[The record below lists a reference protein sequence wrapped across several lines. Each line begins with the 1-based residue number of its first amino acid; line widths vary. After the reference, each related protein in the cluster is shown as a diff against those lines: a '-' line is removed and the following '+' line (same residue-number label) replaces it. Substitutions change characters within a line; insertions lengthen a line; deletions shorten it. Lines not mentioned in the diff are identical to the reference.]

1 MLLSQSCH
9 SLVCA
14 FSSCFEWGDPEQNKK
29 KPAHCVR
36 EETHFPRQLFHQKRL
51 RLVMTAVSIGSNTNH
66 ERHFFACYN
75 NLEPRQTL
83 SQVVP
88 FTLDFSLLFPFTPQ
102 AKEKILQVIIE
113 SDMSST
119 CYSSF
124 SLGLPSHFFLE
135 DLIMARRNGI
145 IALKQSAYFSGVF
158 DKAEQNGCLL
168 FVLIE

>member
-1 MLLSQSCH
+1 M
-9 SLVCA
+9 
-14 FSSCFEWGDPEQNKK
+14 
-29 KPAHCVR
+29 
-36 EETHFPRQLFHQKRL
+36 
-51 RLVMTAVSIGSNTNH
+51 MTAVSIGSNTNH
-66 ERHFFACYN
+66 ERHFFGCYN

-83 SQVVP
+83 SQVAP
-88 FTLDFSLLFPFTPQ
+88 FTLDFSLLFPFTPR

-135 DLIMARRNGI
+135 ELIMARRNGI